1 MLEQLKAGHTAEMV
15 TMINKQPKWNDTVR
29 GRPGRETGAPAGAA
43 NSKRPVSCAS
53 SQGSVLNA
61 R

>member
-29 GRPGRETGAPAGAA
+29 VTCAIARWARLLVQRVAPQ
-43 NSKRPVSCAS
+43 RPVTRAD
-53 SQGSVLNA
+53 VA
-61 R
+61 

>member
-29 GRPGRETGAPAGAA
+29 GQPAWTRDGRDCCRRGQPC
-43 NSKRPVSCAS
+43 SI
-53 SQGSVLNA
+53 L
-61 R
+61 